1 MKKLLNDIVDMFGF
15 DSFNDFANSMI
26 HIDLLK
32 ITIPFGGMIA
42 LFSNIT
48 GFEEMTTTAFL
59 VMVVFELVS
68 GFLASKVEGKEI
80 QSRKLSRFGFK
91 LLTWLVLIFIVNA
104 FAKQY
109 QDQGILGWLIEMLK
123 DTVVGYILFEYV
135 LSIIENLERITGKEI
150 ALKRYVNNLFDKF
163 LNKR

>member
-1 MKKLLNDIVDMFGF
+1 MRQLLNDFVDMFGF
-15 DSFNDFANSMI
+15 DSFNDFTSSMI
-26 HIDLLK
+26 HFNLLK
-32 ITIPFGGMIA
+32 ITIPFGGVIA
-42 LFSNIT
+42 LFSHIT

-68 GFLASKVEGKEI
+68 GLLASKVEGKEI

-109 QDQGILGWLIEMLK
+109 QDQGILGWLVEMLK

-135 LSIIENLERITGKEI
+135 LSIVENLERITGKEI
-150 ALKRYVNNLFDKF
+150 ALKRYINGLFDKF
-163 LNKR
+163 INKQ

>member
-1 MKKLLNDIVDMFGF
+1 MKKLLNDTVDMFGF
-15 DSFNDFANSMI
+15 DSFNDFTNSMI

-32 ITIPFGGMIA
+32 ITIPFGGVIA
-42 LFSNIT
+42 LFSHIT
-48 GFEEMTTTAFL
+48 GFEEMTTVAFF
-59 VMVVFELVS
+59 VMVLFELVS
-68 GFLASKVEGKEI
+68 GLLASKVEGKKI

-109 QDQGILGWLIEMLK
+109 QDQGILGWLVEMLK

-135 LSIIENLERITGKEI
+135 LSIVENLERITGKEMPI
-150 ALKRYVNNLFDKF
+150 KRHINNLFDKF
-163 LNKR
+163 LGKQ